1 MHGPKSKL
9 MTAFQKDVF
18 FFFFSAPGNEQATL
32 KQKPNSRKCKKHGRD
47 EGNGIFRLH
56 A

>member
-9 MTAFQKDVF
+9 MTAFKRIF
-18 FFFFSAPGNEQATL
+18 FFFAAPEIERATF
-32 KQKPNSRKCKKHGRD
+32 KQKPDSRKCKKHGRD
-47 EGNGIFRLH
+47 EGSGIFRLH